1 MGHKMNPA
9 RSTLD
14 LRPARWLG
22 LGIMI
27 VGLLIAVYGTIAILE
42 AISQPA
48 SPGVAAASLPIGP
61 LVLGLVVFVVGL
73 VTAVIAVRAKDV
85 WPP

>member
-1 MGHKMNPA
+1 MNPA

-27 VGLLIAVYGTIAILE
+27 VGLLIAAYGSVAFLE
-42 AISQPA
+42 AISHPGP
-48 SPGVAAASLPIGP
+48 PGVSAAPAPIAP
-61 LVLGLVVFVVGL
+61 LVLGIVIFVMGL